1 LAKRKSFSFDAIV
14 KLEPRL
20 AELYAKAAAV
30 DGSPPNFCANAV
42 WYGEF
47 KPVLEQLVGWSAR
60 RPILRSREAYDV
72 AYDTVYELLPDC
84 RHESD
89 AFCV

>member
-1 LAKRKSFSFDAIV
+1 MTFDSLV
-14 KLEPRL
+14 KTEPLL
-20 AELYAKAAAV
+20 AELYAKAAQV
-30 DGSPPNFCANAV
+30 DGSSPNFCANAV
-42 WYGEF
+42 WYADF
-47 KPVLEQLVGWSAR
+47 KPYLEQLVGWTAR
-60 RPILRSREAYDV
+60 KPILRSSEAYDV